1 MKLKFKSEDGYKYL
15 TFGPFEFFANRQGK
29 EGYTLEV
36 HEWYKVPDE
45 YQSNK
50 HFSRRV
56 NIAYEPPCSLDKI
69 RERIINFLK
78 TY

>member
-1 MKLKFKSEDGYKYL
+1 MTIKFKNEEGCKYF

-56 NIAYEPPCSLDKI
+56 NIPYQPAANLDTI